1 MGGTTE
7 PLASIIVLC
16 HNQLEL
22 TRACIDSIRECTP
35 EPHEII
41 VVDNGSTDGTRAYL
55 EREKRRGIRVVR
67 LGSNLGYGA
76 GNNAGIARSRG
87 RYIVLLNNDVVVT
100 PGWLGR
106 LVRVAESDPKIGLV
120 GPMTNNISGVQR
132 LGQGHYTTPRGLVLW
147 SRLIARLGAGRTQEV
162 KRLVGFCLL
171 IRREVVQ
178 SLSSRGR
185 LFDESFGLGNFEDD
199 DLCLRASL
207 AGWKLALALDCF
219 VHHEGSRTYQALGVL
234 DQLLA
239 ENRERFLRKW
249 GALGD
254 AYLAGL

>member
-1 MGGTTE
+1 MTE
-7 PLASIIVLC
+7 PTASIVVLC
-16 HNQLEL
+16 HDQVEL
-22 TRACIDSIRECTP
+22 TRVCIESVRECTAGSY
-35 EPHEII
+35 EII

-67 LGSNLGYGA
+67 HDRNLGYGA

-87 RYIVLLNNDVVVT
+87 RYVVLLNNDVVVT
-100 PGWLGR
+100 PGWLDR
-106 LVRVAESDPKIGLV
+106 LVRVVESDPRIGLV
-120 GPMTNNISGVQR
+120 GPVTNNVSGVQR
-132 LGQGHYTTPRGLVLW
+132 LGEGHYSTLRGLLLW
-147 SRLIARLGAGRTQEV
+147 SRLIARLGAGRTQDV

-185 LFDESFGLGNFEDD
+185 LFDESFGLGNYEDD

-207 AGWKLALALDCF
+207 AGWRLVVALDCF

-234 DQLLA
+234 DRLLA
-239 ENRERFLRKW
+239 ENRERFRRKW

-254 AYLAGL
+254 GYLAGL